1 MLFNDRRVQL
11 GFLGITTRVLSKL
24 HVQIWP
30 VCDSILSQ
38 LISHQGFPCIP
49 CIFGV
54 CSCLSEYLVPLWSVL
69 MCFRMMVAGCG
80 VHFYNSNSAQ
90 WWAVVSIEWLPC
102 LTIPN
107 TPVLRPSARKFESV
121 LVAALLLNYR
131 WNTFTNVTN
140 TPQKTNWWPELI
152 ILDLEG
158 PKRME
163 SVVAE
168 ECENWAVQCFP
179 ALLLSPLA
187 KWTFLRFR
195 FYRIWSC
202 LPVLS

>member
-1 MLFNDRRVQL
+1 MGGSRSLSGSVACLVRVSCKNTPERLYATGAGVWVKETQTVAILMLFNDRTVQL

-90 WWAVVSIEWLPC
+90 W
-102 LTIPN
+102 
-107 TPVLRPSARKFESV
+107 
-121 LVAALLLNYR
+121 
-131 WNTFTNVTN
+131 
-140 TPQKTNWWPELI
+140 
-152 ILDLEG
+152 
-158 PKRME
+158 
-163 SVVAE
+163 
-168 ECENWAVQCFP
+168 
-179 ALLLSPLA
+179 
-187 KWTFLRFR
+187 
-195 FYRIWSC
+195 
-202 LPVLS
+202 